1 MPFLLWFV
9 TALRGENK
17 IKNMSAIFFF
27 LIFITVAFQ
36 SGKKQDFLHFKQTN

>member
-9 TALRGENK
+9 NALRGE
-17 IKNMSAIFFF
+17 IKSKTCLLFFF
-27 LIFITVAFQ
+27 KIFITVAFQ